1 MDTLPDGSIL
11 LLSDARGQ
19 YQPRDF
25 AREVKRE
32 CVAHVSDYAWETL
45 LAGPDVDGYWDAWND
60 VCGWAVITDPE
71 TGIKYGIY
79 QDGDTWLVPVD
90 AVWDEE

>member
-11 LLSDARGQ
+11 LLTDARGI

-25 AREVKRE
+25 AQEVKRE
-32 CVAHVSDYAWETL
+32 CIANVSDADWETL
-45 LAGPDVDGYWDAWND
+45 LAGPDVDYYWDAWQE
-60 VCGWAVITDPE
+60 VCDAAVITAPD
-71 TGIKYGIY
+71 TGVKYYIY

-90 AVWDEE
+90 AVWEE